1 MDEDDAL
8 DEVTVND
15 DGFPRTAELAESVR
29 LEILGAVGG
38 GGKEGCG
45 KIECD
50 DADGGDDVE
59 VIGVLE

>member
-1 MDEDDAL
+1 MDEEDAL

-15 DGFPRTAELAESVR
+15 DGLPRTAELAEGVR
-29 LEILGAVGG
+29 VEILGAGGG

-50 DADGGDDVE
+50 EVE
-59 VIGVLE
+59 VTGTLA